1 MRRLTILS
9 LGLVSVSSL
18 LGHKYEPINTEYA
31 PPVEIFILDL
41 TPQYFDVSES
51 EDLYVLPRI
60 GLEIPIAT
68 WSQMEVSV
76 PYLLLHPS
84 GSQSRKGFGDLKL
97 GFRTFLPK
105 PSRGP
110 ILAFNLELLAPT
122 GDSQDH
128 LAGKATEVSA
138 GLFATQELRRTLL
151 FGNLS
156 YAAEFP
162 KEEHHHEN
170 LLEYAAAAVFHL
182 NRFLHP
188 TVEIFGDSNLTVG
201 RTELF
206 LAPEMII
213 DLTPRLELKWALPIG
228 LTNSSPDWGLQFQF
242 TLFLTKHP
250 DRNLP
255 RTTNANRQWTS
266 VRSRDR

>member
-1 MRRLTILS
+1 M
-9 LGLVSVSSL
+9 
-18 LGHKYEPINTEYA
+18 
-31 PPVEIFILDL
+31 
-41 TPQYFDVSES
+41 
-51 EDLYVLPRI
+51 
-60 GLEIPIAT
+60 
-68 WSQMEVSV
+68 
-76 PYLLLHPS
+76 
-84 GSQSRKGFGDLKL
+84 
-97 GFRTFLPK
+97 
-105 PSRGP
+105 
-110 ILAFNLELLAPT
+110 
-122 GDSQDH
+122 
-128 LAGKATEVSA
+128 
-138 GLFATQELRRTLL
+138 
-151 FGNLS
+151 
-156 YAAEFP
+156 
-162 KEEHHHEN
+162 
-170 LLEYAAAAVFHL
+170 FHL